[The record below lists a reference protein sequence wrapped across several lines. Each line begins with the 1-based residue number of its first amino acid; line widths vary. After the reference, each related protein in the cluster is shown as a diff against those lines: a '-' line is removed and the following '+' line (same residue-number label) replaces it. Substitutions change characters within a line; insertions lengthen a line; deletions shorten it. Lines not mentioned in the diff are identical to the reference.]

1 MAALVTVETVV
12 VVLLAL
18 LVAGLLRS
26 HAEILRRLEA
36 IPGHDPGLPPARDGQ
51 TEAFDVAG
59 TTLWGD
65 PTKLAVASS
74 GRDTLLAFLSSGCT
88 SCGTFWDGLSATAE
102 APLPGAARVVVVTK
116 DGAYESPS
124 RLRDLAPSDVPV
136 VMSSEAWDSY
146 RVKGSP
152 YFIHVDGRSGRVRG
166 EGTASNWSQVVSL
179 LRDALADAE
188 AAPGRAGDSTPER
201 LLRADRELSAAGI
214 EAGHPSLHGDG

>member
-12 VVLLAL
+12 LVLLAL

-36 IPGHDPGLPPARDGQ
+36 IPGHARGLPPARDGR

-88 SCGTFWDGLSATAE
+88 SCGPFWDGLHATAN
-102 APLPGAARVVVVTK
+102 AALPGAARVVVVTK
-116 DGAYESPS
+116 GGAYESPS
-124 RLRDLAPSDVPV
+124 KLRDLAPADVPV

-179 LRDALADAE
+179 LRDALADA
-188 AAPGRAGDSTPER
+188 APAQGRAGDSTPER

-214 EAGHPSLHGDG
+214 EAGHPSLYGDG